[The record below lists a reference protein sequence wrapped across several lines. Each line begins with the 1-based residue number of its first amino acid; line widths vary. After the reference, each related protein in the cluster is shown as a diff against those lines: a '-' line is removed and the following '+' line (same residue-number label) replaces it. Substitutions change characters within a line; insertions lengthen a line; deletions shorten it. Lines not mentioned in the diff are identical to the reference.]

1 MDPLAGVRS
10 VGGPGRHLDGGFVH
24 SLWSVSLGLCW
35 PVHLHLSG
43 LPGRLNDQLPR
54 PPGWAP
60 GRVGFLGS
68 GWSPVPESCV
78 SACVG
83 SLTQPLMG
91 QEGEYL
97 GWFVMGAVAPV

>member
-1 MDPLAGVRS
+1 MLGGRGGIWTAGLFRACGLS
-10 VGGPGRHLDGGFVH
+10 P
-24 SLWSVSLGLCW
+24 WVSAGLSISIPRDCQAC
-35 PVHLHLSG
+35 
-43 LPGRLNDQLPR
+43 LNDRLPS

-97 GWFVMGAVAPV
+97 GWFVMGSVAPV